1 MHFLLDQVILVA
13 QIDPEAFQELSD
25 HAYNALERKHPLR
38 DDPLVSLKEEYLL
51 DVPYKFEEWITKTI
65 DEQFLLHKE
74 RSGIYGVDHTKLKMK
89 GLWVNRMHKGDQ
101 HFPHQHDS
109 SFYSFPAYIK
119 TTADDAPF
127 LFIKNDRGEP
137 VNIGEESMG
146 HVLIFPSTLVHTVY
160 PKQTDGERIS
170 VSGNIII
177 DTLTNL

>member
-1 MHFLLDQVILVA
+1 
-13 QIDPEAFQELSD
+13 
-25 HAYNALERKHPLR
+25 
-38 DDPLVSLKEEYLL
+38 
-51 DVPYKFEEWITKTI
+51 
-65 DEQFLLHKE
+65 
-74 RSGIYGVDHTKLKMK
+74 MK

-109 SFYSFPAYIK
+109 SFYSFSAYIK